1 MIGSLTSGAFTID
14 FTLDAVIL
22 NTLRDIPVKMVSYGA
37 SEHNISL
44 LVSMTDKKEALQRLS
59 NTLFYHT
66 EP

>member
-1 MIGSLTSGAFTID
+1 GDLFSQEAGY
-14 FTLDAVIL
+14 DAVIL